1 MKYDYY
7 KENYLKK
14 KSNNR
19 ILDVKE
25 FMERDKGSIDNQAA
39 YKYFKRLPKHIKSN
53 FKSFEDYLDMVREIG
68 NDPSSETGYRQD
80 KSNRAFKNKGSSE
93 CILSYWFW
101 GWRCCLGRD
110 IMIIMMIRR
119 KTKLERVL

>member
-19 ILDVKE
+19 ISDVKE
-25 FMERDKGSIDNQAA
+25 FMDRDKGAIDNQAA

-53 FKSFEDYLDMVREIG
+53 FKSFEDYMDMVRELGSIP
-68 NDPSSETGYRQD
+68 NSETGYVQEKR
-80 KSNRAFKNKGSSE
+80 NRAFKNKGSSQ
-93 CILSYWFW
+93 CILFY
-101 GWRCCLGRD
+101 
-110 IMIIMMIRR
+110 
-119 KTKLERVL
+119 